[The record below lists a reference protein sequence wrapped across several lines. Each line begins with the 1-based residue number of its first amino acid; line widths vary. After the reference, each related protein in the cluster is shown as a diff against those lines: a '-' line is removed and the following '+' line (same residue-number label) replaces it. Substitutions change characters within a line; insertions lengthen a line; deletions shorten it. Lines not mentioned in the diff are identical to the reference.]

1 MILGE
6 KSSSSTS
13 EAPRKMELGN
23 VRVVHI
29 QESRVEL
36 WTLLKIDINYRCIC
50 ENVIYN
56 FTKKSEN
63 KILDVCLFTE
73 K

>member
-36 WTLLKIDINYRCIC
+36 WTLLKIDINRCIC

-63 KILDVCLFTE
+63 KILDVGLFTE

>member
-1 MILGE
+1 
-6 KSSSSTS
+6 
-13 EAPRKMELGN
+13 MELGN

-63 KILDVCLFTE
+63 KILDVGLFTE